1 MSRVIIIGTH
11 GHGHVNPTLPVVSQ
25 LVQNGHEV
33 IYYNDE
39 EFHANIAGA
48 GAEFRPYP
56 SDVDTSPDRLARAVN
71 GHMMDITLHLFEVSM
86 TLTQYMLDEIQ
97 RENPTALIFDSVALW
112 GLQAARITGIPAVS
126 SITVFV
132 TKGIDVPL
140 KFADYL
146 YFLCGAIVR
155 LPRFI
160 NQRRTLVKRYGR
172 DSLPAKGIFP
182 GTGSM
187 NIVFTSRDLQP
198 ATTFIDDSYHFV
210 GPSLA
215 GRPDDTP
222 LELPA
227 RKPLVYIS
235 LGTIHTFHRGFLQK
249 CFDAFSDYDDCFV
262 VSAGRTADTVNPPPN
277 FVVKSSVRQLAM
289 LRRADL
295 FITHA
300 GMNGVQEG
308 LYYGVPMVFI
318 PQQMEQLINARIA
331 EAKGVGIIIGD
342 MPPYGEK
349 FTVEELRDVVAKV
362 LANPKY
368 RSAAQRLSRS
378 LRAAGGTERAVQLI
392 ELFLRDSTAAPVDA
406 RFLHCV
412 RSLRLPVIE
421 AIPG

>member
-39 EFHANIAGA
+39 EFHANIGGA

-71 GHMMDITLHLFEVSM
+71 GHMMDVTLHLFEVSM

-97 RENPTALIFDSVALW
+97 RENPAALIFDSVALW
-112 GLQAARITGIPAVS
+112 GLQAARVTGIPAVS
-126 SITVFV
+126 SITTFV

-140 KFADYL
+140 KVADYL
-146 YFLCGAIVR
+146 HFLRGAIVR

-160 NQRRTLVKRYGR
+160 SQRRTLVKRYGR

-198 ATTFIDDSYHFV
+198 DTTFIDDSYHFV

-215 GRPDDTP
+215 ARPDDTP

-235 LGTIHTFHRGFLQK
+235 LGTIHTLHGGLLQK
-249 CFDAFSDYDDCFV
+249 CFDAFADYDGCFV
-262 VSAGRTADTVNPPPN
+262 VSASRTADTLNPPPN
-277 FVVKSSVRQLAM
+277 FVVKSHVPQLDI
-289 LRRADL
+289 LQRADV

-308 LYYGVPMVFI
+308 LYYGVPMVFV

-331 EAKGVGIIIGD
+331 EANGVGIIIGD
-342 MPPYGEK
+342 TPPYGEN

-362 LANPKY
+362 LANPEY

-392 ELFLRDSTAAPVDA
+392 ELFLRDNTTST
-406 RFLHCV
+406 
-412 RSLRLPVIE
+412 
-421 AIPG
+421 G

>member
-1 MSRVIIIGTH
+1 MIIGTH

-39 EFHANIAGA
+39 EFRANISGA

-56 SDVDTSPDRLARAVN
+56 SDVATSPDRLARAVN
-71 GHMMDITLHLFEVSM
+71 GHLADVTLHLFEVSM

-97 RENPTALIFDSVALW
+97 RENPTAVIFDCVALW
-112 GLQAARITGIPAVS
+112 GLQAARLTGIPAVS
-126 SITVFV
+126 SITIFI

-146 YFLCGAIVR
+146 HFLSGAIVR

-160 NQRRTLVKRYGR
+160 NQRRALIKRYGR

-182 GTGSM
+182 ATGDM

-198 ATTFIDDSYHFV
+198 DTTFIDDSFHFV

-215 GRPDDTP
+215 ARPDDTP

-227 RKPLVYIS
+227 KRPQVYIS
-235 LGTIHTFHRGFLQK
+235 LGTIHTLHRGFLQK
-249 CFDAFSDYDDCFV
+249 CFDAFADYDGCFV
-262 VSAGRTADTVNPPPN
+262 VSAGRTADTLNPPPN
-277 FVVKSSVRQLAM
+277 FVVKSHVPQLDI
-289 LRRADL
+289 LQQADL

-300 GMNGVQEG
+300 GMNSVQEG
-308 LYYGVPMVFI
+308 LYYGVPMVFV

-342 MPPYGEK
+342 TPPYGEK
-349 FTVEELRDVVAKV
+349 FTVEELRDVVDKV

-368 RSAAQRLSRS
+368 RHAAQRMSRS

-392 ELFLRDSTAAPVDA
+392 ELFLQENTTST
-406 RFLHCV
+406 
-412 RSLRLPVIE
+412 
-421 AIPG
+421 G